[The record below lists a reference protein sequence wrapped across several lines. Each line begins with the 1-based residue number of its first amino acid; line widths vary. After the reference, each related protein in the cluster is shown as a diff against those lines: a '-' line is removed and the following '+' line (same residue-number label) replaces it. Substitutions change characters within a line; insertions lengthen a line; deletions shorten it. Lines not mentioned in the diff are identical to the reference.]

1 MRKTVEELVSSAIQ
15 AAIDSGEL
23 SAPEVPD
30 PCIERPRDLAH
41 GDWASSVALKGAKV
55 FRKKPAETAQII
67 ANRLTGSEL
76 IDDVEVAGP
85 GFINIKLA
93 PAALQSTI
101 AQVRRERADFGRC
114 NLGQGKKVNVEFVS
128 ANPTGPLHVG
138 HGRWAVLGDCICNVL
153 DHAGWDVTRE
163 NYINDAGNQM
173 NVFANSVA
181 VRYLQL
187 YRLVREQGM
196 TLDTAQEELVADTA
210 LEEDER
216 KYASELGEHSY
227 GGAYIV
233 DIARMIAD
241 AEGDIWVDRDPDE
254 REVYFRERSYT
265 QVLDH
270 MHEIIDE
277 VGTHFDV
284 WFSERTLHAP
294 DETGKSAID
303 RAIDKL
309 RADGYVFEKDGAV
322 WFRSTDLGDDKD
334 RVLIKADGDCTYFA
348 ADVAYMLNKFSRG
361 FERVLLVLGAD
372 HHGYIGRM
380 DAICKAFGHEPG
392 FDNEFAI
399 ILGQLVN
406 LLRDGKP
413 VRLSKRAGTMITF
426 EELLEEVGC
435 DATRYLMIAKSADQ
449 PIDFDIEA
457 AKKQDNTNPVYYVQ
471 YAHAR
476 ICSILRKV
484 ADQRGIEV
492 TDDMDALVAGLIADD
507 VDLSLLCDPAEFD
520 LMRKL
525 DEFPEIVESAARDCA
540 PYRLTHY
547 AESLAAT
554 FHAFYTQCRVISD
567 DEALTN
573 ARLAAVDAARIA
585 LSLALSLLG
594 VNAPVRM

>member
-1 MRKTVEELVSSAIQ
+1 MRKTVEELVTRAIQ
-15 AAIDSGEL
+15 AALDAGEL
-23 SAPEVPD
+23 SCETTPD
-30 PCIERPRDLAH
+30 ACVERPRDLAH

-55 FRKKPAETAQII
+55 FRKKPAESAAII
-67 ANRLTGSEL
+67 ASHLTDSDL
-76 IDDVEVAGP
+76 IDAVEVAGP

-93 PAALQSTI
+93 PAALQSVI
-101 AQVRRERADFGRC
+101 EQVRAERGNFGRC
-114 NLGQGKKVNVEFVS
+114 DLGQGKKVNVEFVS

-181 VRYLQL
+181 VRYMQL

-196 TLDTAQEELVADTA
+196 TLDEAQATLVEDTA
-210 LEEDER
+210 REEDER
-216 KYASELGEHSY
+216 IYAAELGEHSY

-241 AEGDIWVDRDPDE
+241 AEGDSWVDHDAQE
-254 REVYFRERSYT
+254 REEYFRERSYS

-270 MHEIIDE
+270 MHEVIDS

-294 DETGKSAID
+294 DADGKSAID
-303 RAIDKL
+303 RAIGKL
-309 RADGYVFEKDGAV
+309 DEQGYIFEKDGAT

-348 ADVAYMLNKFSRG
+348 ADVAYMLDKFSRG
-361 FERVLLVLGAD
+361 FERILLVLGAD

-426 EELLEEVGC
+426 EELLEEVGR

-449 PIDFDIEA
+449 PIDFDIEV

-476 ICSILRKV
+476 ICSILRK
-484 ADQRGIEV
+484 AAEQRGIEV
-492 TDDMDALVAGLIADD
+492 SDDMDALVAGLIVDD
-507 VDLSLLCDPAEFD
+507 VDLSVLTDPAEFE

-547 AESLAAT
+547 AEALAAT
-554 FHAFYTQCRVISD
+554 FHQFYTQCRVITD
-567 DEALTN
+567 DDALTQ

-594 VNAPVRM
+594 VSSPVRM